1 MIVAIHLFVSMT
13 ITVATLWSLILV
25 STASTSVKKLTN
37 IIIDLNMFTSH
48 IGPLYSPP
56 FFQKDYIQNDQ
67 QNEPWK
73 LSRAR
78 HSWPS
83 DPTRSCLSEYVF
95 VYVCLWFVF
104 EFVLWIVFV
113 FYIYVCPP
121 WVGLV
126 VIPPGAVSPSQHVMT
141 GCTRKLSKARL
152 LLTAHDTLRIYHV
165 SHVIFYLC
173 LSFVKLH
180 HYCRKS

>member
-1 MIVAIHLFVSMT
+1 MCQQPFSSKET
-13 ITVATLWSLILV
+13 TLIFFWLKYVRLTYWTPIFPTFLLV
-25 STASTSVKKLTN
+25 VEGGA
-37 IIIDLNMFTSH
+37 
-48 IGPLYSPP
+48 P
-56 FFQKDYIQNDQ
+56 FFKKNLFRMTSKRSHENY
-67 QNEPWK
+67 
-73 LSRAR
+73 LVLASR

-165 SHVIFYLC
+165 SHVIFYFC
-173 LSFVKLH
+173 LRFDNLQ
-180 HYCRKS
+180 CRKS

>member
-1 MIVAIHLFVSMT
+1 MCQQPFSSKETTLIFFWLKYVRLTYWTPIFPTFLLVVRGGDHLS
-13 ITVATLWSLILV
+13 
-25 STASTSVKKLTN
+25 
-37 IIIDLNMFTSH
+37 
-48 IGPLYSPP
+48 
-56 FFQKDYIQNDQ
+56 QKDQNDQ

-73 LSRAR
+73 LSRDR

-121 WVGLV
+121 RVGLV